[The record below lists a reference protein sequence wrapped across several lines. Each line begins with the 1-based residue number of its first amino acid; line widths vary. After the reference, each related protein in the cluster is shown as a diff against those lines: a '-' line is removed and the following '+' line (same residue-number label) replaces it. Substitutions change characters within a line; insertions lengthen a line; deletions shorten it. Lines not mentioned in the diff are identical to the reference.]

1 MVKAY
6 TLQDKIVQMGYND
19 FETIVGMV
27 FSKTDGGSVKLSSVS
42 ELTSSGASQIPIGQ
56 VCTFVNDGLSGYN
69 TAAVLTEIF
78 EETDSSNLLSRAF
91 QGWSE
96 AGYDQWIQVRS
107 LSVVN
112 ASTTLPGAMVYKL
125 VVDAFKSVVEP

>member
-6 TLQDKIVQMGYND
+6 TLSDKIVQMGYND
-19 FETIVGMV
+19 FETIAGMV
-27 FSKTDGGSVKLSSVS
+27 FSKTDGGSIKLSSVS
-42 ELTSSGASQIPIGQ
+42 ELTSSGASQLDIGQ
-56 VCTFVNDGLSGYN
+56 ICTFWNDALSGYN
-69 TAAVLTEIF
+69 TFTVITEIF
-78 EETDSSNLLSRAF
+78 EDTSSSDLLVRTF
-91 QGWSE
+91 QGWSD

-125 VVDAFKSVVEP
+125 VVDAFKSVAA